1 MAAQYGEVAPPNVSS
16 SSQHLSANYSS
27 SRRRPPIPP
36 PPSQSPRARHCR
48 HQPPPRYGAKSSPA
62 TTPAPLARDAFTRA
76 PERSVAMNPGAR
88 PPTLRTLPARLWPP
102 TRRLCG
108 VHAGS
113 GVEGPG
119 VGGSDG
125 GDVRV
130 GREKEEEEEEEEA
143 GLDAGR
149 VPQEVL
155 LRLPPPDRAETND
168 NDGENVSVGG
178 GPGSRRRFFE
188 ELRLEAERIV
198 RILLQDG
205 PGFNTRQALDE
216 MRPRVS
222 NALVRE
228 VLLKIAV
235 SIDSVNRSRYPR
247 LAYKFFLWAEQ
258 QEGYQHGT
266 SMYNLILKI
275 FAECGELRAM
285 WRLLEEMT
293 DKGLP
298 VSSRTFHLLVCTFG
312 QAGLRR
318 RLVER
323 FIKSSNFNYRPFRN
337 SFNAIL
343 HTLLTIEQYSLIE
356 WVHQKMIAE
365 GHSPDVLTYNVVMR
379 AKYMLGKL
387 DQFHKLLDEMGKN
400 GLAPDLYT
408 YNLLL
413 HVLDGLSR
421 AGNLEACKYFFD
433 EMIKK
438 GCQPDVVCY
447 TVMIT
452 GYVAA
457 GEFDEA
463 QKFFDDMLLRGQLPN
478 VYTYNSMI
486 CGLCIVGKFDKACS
500 LLKDMDLRGCTP
512 NFTVY
517 STLVSRLRNA
527 GKDSEANNVIQYMT
541 NKGHYLHLLS
551 RFRGYRRW

>member
-1 MAAQYGEVAPPNVSS
+1 
-16 SSQHLSANYSS
+16 
-27 SRRRPPIPP
+27 
-36 PPSQSPRARHCR
+36 
-48 HQPPPRYGAKSSPA
+48 
-62 TTPAPLARDAFTRA
+62 
-76 PERSVAMNPGAR
+76 MNPGAR
-88 PPTLRTLPARLWPP
+88 PPALQTLSARLWPR
-102 TRRLCG
+102 RRLCG

-113 GVEGPG
+113 RSGGEGPG
-119 VGGSDG
+119 ARESGG
-125 GDVRV
+125 GDVRI
-130 GREKEEEEEEEEA
+130 GRGEEEEEEG
-143 GLDAGR
+143 GLDGGR
-149 VPQEVL
+149 VPLEVL
-155 LRLPPPDRAETND
+155 LRLPTPPGRAETD
-168 NDGENVSVGG
+168 DDGGENLSPGAG
-178 GPGSRRRFFE
+178 SGSRRRFFE
-188 ELRLEAERIV
+188 ELRLKADRIV
-198 RILLQDG
+198 KILLQDG

-228 VLLKIAV
+228 VLLKFVV
-235 SIDSVNRSRYPR
+235 SIDGVNRARYPR
-247 LAYKFFLWAEQ
+247 LAYKFFLWAED
-258 QEGYQHGT
+258 QEGYRHGT

-275 FAECGELRAM
+275 FAECGELKAM
-285 WRLLEEMT
+285 WRLLEDMT

-298 VSSRTFHLLVCTFG
+298 VSSRTFHLLVCTSG
-312 QAGLRR
+312 RAGLRR

-413 HVLDGLSR
+413 HVLGKGDKPLAALNLLNYMSDVGCVPTVLHFTNLIDGLSR

-433 EMIKK
+433 EMVKK

-486 CGLCIVGKFDKACS
+486 CGLCIVGEFDKACS
-500 LLKDMDLRGCTP
+500 LLKDMESRGCTP

-527 GKDSEANNVIQYMT
+527 GKDSEANNIIQYMT

-551 RFRGYRRW
+551 RFRRYRRC